1 MSESQEAKAPMR
13 VLQEAKRVLLV
24 RHGQGTHNR
33 PSWSGSPYQTVD
45 PRLTEVGLTQ
55 AKALAADARL
65 TGVDLIVVS
74 PLARAVQTAAAA
86 FDLEKGAP
94 SGARV
99 VLLPLHSERWSAP
112 CDEGSPKSVL
122 VKAFPF
128 VTGWEGFEELPEH
141 WTPTSS
147 TDADW
152 RTVRVPA
159 FLAWLRAR
167 PEKRICVVGHGAF
180 FAVKQLLGT
189 HLRNC
194 EVAELKL

>member
-1 MSESQEAKAPMR
+1 MSESDETKQ
-13 VLQEAKRVLLV
+13 VLLV

-33 PSWSGSPYQTVD
+33 PAWGGQSPYQTVD
-45 PRLTEVGLTQ
+45 PRLTDVGQSQ
-55 AKALAADARL
+55 AKALAGDARL
-65 TGVDLIVVS
+65 AGADLIVVS

-86 FDLEKGAP
+86 FGLENGTPAGGAK
-94 SGARV
+94 V

-112 CDEGSPKSVL
+112 CDEGSPKSEIA
-122 VKAFPF
+122 KAFPF
-128 VTGWEGFEELPEH
+128 VTRWEGFEELQEQ

-147 TDADW
+147 NDAQW

-167 PEKRICVVGHGAF
+167 PEKRIVVVGHGAF
-180 FAVKQLLGT
+180 FAARELHGK

-194 EVAELKL
+194 EVAELKI